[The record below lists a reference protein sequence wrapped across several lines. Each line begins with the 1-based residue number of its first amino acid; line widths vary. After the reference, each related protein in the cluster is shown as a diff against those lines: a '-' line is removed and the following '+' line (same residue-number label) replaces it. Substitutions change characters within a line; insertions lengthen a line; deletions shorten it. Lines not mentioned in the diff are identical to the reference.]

1 MAKSLR
7 SKAKQHNK
15 VVKRQS
21 VFGEVAAARD
31 QRIAER
37 LHNAAIDDILANQES
52 TGNKEPESMEVD
64 KKEEAPKA
72 PKVKKVVRVRGKK
85 VPQTTGR
92 KKSKLALSRKW
103 ELVSYIRHWNSIVLS
118 RVGNRQLFI
127 FF

>member
-37 LHNAAIDDILANQES
+37 LHNAAIGDILANQES
-52 TGNKEPESMEVD
+52 TSNNKETESMDVD
-64 KKEEAPKA
+64 KKEEAPKT

-92 KKSKLALSRKW
+92 KKSKLALSRK
-103 ELVSYIRHWNSIVLS
+103 
-118 RVGNRQLFI
+118 
-127 FF
+127 